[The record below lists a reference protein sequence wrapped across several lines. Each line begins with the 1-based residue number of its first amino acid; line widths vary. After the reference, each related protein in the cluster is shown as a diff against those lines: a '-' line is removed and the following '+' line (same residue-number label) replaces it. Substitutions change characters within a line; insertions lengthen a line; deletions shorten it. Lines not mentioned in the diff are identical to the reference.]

1 MLSQSSLKPDYWL
14 FQIHDL
20 GSQMERHTQ
29 RVQRLHR
36 SVTGKLVLVLSDPEE
51 SFCVQ
56 GKLQLLIHSG
66 VCVGVALFAA

>member
-1 MLSQSSLKPDYWL
+1 
-14 FQIHDL
+14 
-20 GSQMERHTQ
+20 MERHTQ